1 MDITVSASPATLTA
15 SEARRRIRTGALSPL
30 ALTQACLARIAER
43 DRAVRAWITM
53 NPAVEAQAAAV
64 APDDPRPLAGIPVA
78 IKDMIDT
85 GDLPTTHN
93 SPLYGTHRPAADA
106 PCVEVLRAAGALVL
120 GKTDTSEFAAGG
132 RHAATVNPHDL
143 TRIPGGSSSG
153 SAAAVA
159 DGHVPLALGTQTG
172 GSTIRP
178 AAYCGV
184 AALKPSW
191 GLISTE
197 GVKRYAVSFDTVG
210 LFARSVEDLQLLA
223 DVFNFPEAPAANPGR
238 LKLGLCRTPYFY
250 RAEPETVAMFDSL
263 AELLAPVADLVPFDA
278 PEGFGEADEL
288 HRCVMHCE
296 GAAGFLN
303 LVRTR
308 GTLLHDDFHDR
319 VELRNGYTQRQHY
332 EAYDR
337 LALMRI
343 ELETRLEGLD
353 AVLAPSAPGYAPQY
367 VEGVRPRENPVF
379 NACWTAMQ
387 VPVLNLPVMGPGDRL
402 PLGVSVIGTRAEDR
416 RVLEIGARLAGVL
429 DRRGVVE

>member
-1 MDITVSASPATLTA
+1 MDIAASPSPATLTA
-15 SEARRRIRTGALSPL
+15 SEARRQIRAGGLTPL
-30 ALTQACLARIAER
+30 ALTQACLSRIAGR
-43 DRAVRAWITM
+43 DRAVRAWITV

-64 APDDPRPLAGIPVA
+64 VAEDPRPLAGIPVG
-78 IKDMIDT
+78 IKDMIET
-85 GDLPTTHN
+85 AELPTTHN
-93 SPLYGTHRPAADA
+93 SPLYGTNRPANDA
-106 PCVEVLRAAGALVL
+106 PCVEILKAAGALVL
-120 GKTDTSEFAAGG
+120 GKLDTSEFAAGG

-184 AALKPSW
+184 TALKPSW

-210 LFARSVEDLQLLA
+210 LFARAVEDLQLLA
-223 DVFNFPEAPAANPGR
+223 DVFNLPEAPAAAPGR
-238 LKLGLCRTPYFY
+238 LRLGLCRTPYFD
-250 RAEPETVAMFDSL
+250 RAEPETVAMFDRL
-263 AELLAPVADLVPFDA
+263 EGLLAPVADLVPFAA

-296 GAAGFLN
+296 GAAAFLN

-343 ELETRLEGLD
+343 ELEKRMAGVD
-353 AVLAPSAPGYAPQY
+353 AVLAPSAPGHAPQY
-367 VEGVRPRENPVF
+367 VEGVRPRENPLF

-387 VPVLNLPVMGPGDRL
+387 VPVLNLPVMGPGDHL
-402 PLGVSVIGTRAEDR
+402 PLGVSVIGPRAEDR
-416 RVLEIGARLAGVL
+416 RVLAIGARLAGLL
-429 DRRGVVE
+429 DRRGAAG

>member
-1 MDITVSASPATLTA
+1 
-15 SEARRRIRTGALSPL
+15 
-30 ALTQACLARIAER
+30 
-43 DRAVRAWITM
+43 
-53 NPAVEAQAAAV
+53 
-64 APDDPRPLAGIPVA
+64 
-78 IKDMIDT
+78 
-85 GDLPTTHN
+85 
-93 SPLYGTHRPAADA
+93 
-106 PCVEVLRAAGALVL
+106 
-120 GKTDTSEFAAGG
+120 
-132 RHAATVNPHDL
+132 
-143 TRIPGGSSSG
+143 
-153 SAAAVA
+153 VA

-184 AALKPSW
+184 TALKPSW

-210 LFARSVEDLQLLA
+210 LFARAVEDLQLLA
-223 DVFNFPEAPAANPGR
+223 DVLNLPEAPAAAPGR
-238 LKLGLCRTPYFY
+238 LRLGLCRTPYFD
-250 RAEPETVAMFDSL
+250 RAEPETVAMFDQL
-263 AELLAPVADLVPFDA
+263 EGLLAPVADLVPFEA

-296 GAAGFLN
+296 GAAAFLN

-343 ELETRLEGLD
+343 ELEKRMAGVD
-353 AVLAPSAPGYAPQY
+353 AVLAPSAPGHAPQY
-367 VEGVRPRENPVF
+367 VAGVRPRENPLF

-387 VPVLNLPVMGPGDRL
+387 VPVLNLPVMGPGDHL
-402 PLGVSVIGTRAEDR
+402 PLGVSVIGPRAEDR
-416 RVLEIGARLAGVL
+416 RVLAIGARLAGLL
-429 DRRGVVE
+429 DRRGAAG